1 MTEKAVIL
9 EVNERTCTVVTAD
22 GDFRQ
27 LKLQCNYRPG
37 QEITLPQTVK
47 STYRYALVAA
57 CLLFFLAAAGLWGK
71 WMNPAVAAYVSLDI
85 NPSVEIALDKQ
96 NIVMGLNPLNDD
108 GKELATGLQIKG
120 KKMDMALQSLMVAA
134 ISKNYIN
141 TGGENVILSA
151 VTTLSGS
158 TDTGLDELIRESLE
172 ACLEKGNVKAEVVVG
187 NIPPDTREEA
197 RKAGMSAGRYMIF
210 MNAVKN
216 GKSVRPDDF
225 KGNIYKIQQDQKIK
239 VKDIVEGGHSPA
251 DHKKPG
257 RVSSPVKGLDLRD
270 SADTGEYTFQD
281 RGRSDFGEHV
291 NKGSGMSIEKDSK
304 EKEVN
309 EKEVNEKEPGKKVV
323 KEKETEKKM
332 DPPKAEKDI
341 ISGKGE
347 PDGIWPEG
355 SEDPPGQDPG
365 KEDKGR
371 E

>member
-22 GDFRQ
+22 GEFRQ
-27 LKLQCNYRPG
+27 LKLRGNYRSG

-47 STYRYALVAA
+47 NTYRYTLVAA
-57 CLLFFLAAAGLWGK
+57 CLLLFLAAAGLWGK

-96 NIVMGLNPLNDD
+96 NIVRGLNPLNDD
-108 GKELATGLQIKG
+108 GKELVMGLQIKG
-120 KKMDMALQSLMVAA
+120 KNLDVVLQSLIVAA

-151 VTTLSGS
+151 VTPLSGS

-172 ACLEKGNVKAEVVVG
+172 AYLEKGNVKAEVVVG

-216 GKSVRPDDF
+216 GKNVRPDDF
-225 KGNIYKIQQDQKIK
+225 KGNIYRIQQDQKIK
-239 VKDIVEGGHSPA
+239 VKDILEGSNSPA
-251 DHKKPG
+251 NHKKPG
-257 RVSSPVKGLDLRD
+257 KGSSPVKGLDLRD
-270 SADTGEYTFQD
+270 SADTGGDTFQD
-281 RGRSDFGEHV
+281 QGRSDSRERV
-291 NKGSGMSIEKDSK
+291 NKGSGISKEKDSK
-304 EKEVN
+304 EKEV
-309 EKEVNEKEPGKKVV
+309 
-323 KEKETEKKM
+323 KEKETEKKEIKEKETKEKL

-341 ISGKGE
+341 KRGE
-347 PDGIWPEG
+347 GDPDGRGPKG
-355 SEDPPGQDPG
+355 SEGPPGRDPG
-365 KEDKGR
+365 KKDKGR
-371 E
+371 D